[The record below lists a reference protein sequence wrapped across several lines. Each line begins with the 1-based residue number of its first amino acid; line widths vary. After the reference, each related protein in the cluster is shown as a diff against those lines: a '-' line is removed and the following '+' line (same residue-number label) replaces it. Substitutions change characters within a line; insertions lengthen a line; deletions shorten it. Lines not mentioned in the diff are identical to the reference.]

1 MNRITQIAERSRAAR
16 VTDFLYAAMV
26 AVGLTVMSAAAIPA
40 TVAATGPAPV
50 KPACVDA
57 EYIASAQQIA
67 EPGQPDLT
75 ACDGNDVL

>member
-1 MNRITQIAERSRAAR
+1 MNRIANIAARSRTAR
-16 VTDFLYAAMV
+16 ITDFVYAGLV

-57 EYIASAQQIA
+57 EYIASAEQIA
-67 EPGQPDLT
+67 EPDQQYLA
-75 ACDGNDVL
+75 ACDDKDIL